1 LQFLKISNKIKNS
14 DKEVMT
20 MLDRGESREKRPE
33 HDEEMLLSL
42 EPLDVIEDREKDG
55 DNPMWAG
62 RTMQEWFFMEE

>member
-1 LQFLKISNKIKNS
+1 
-14 DKEVMT
+14 
-20 MLDRGESREKRPE
+20 MLDRGENRDKRPE

-62 RTMQEWFFMEE
+62 RTTQEWFFMEE